1 MTLVERASSCI
12 VGWRVGQRRDE
23 ESLQALLDASPQ
35 AGRYYSD
42 GMVSYQG
49 LIYHPGVHSA
59 MSDKSETY
67 RVEGMNAE
75 LRHYLARLQ
84 RRSRCF
90 SRCAEALRRSVKL
103 FVYAWNRR
111 QLYRR
116 QHPGYP
122 THLINFLCH

>member
-1 MTLVERASSCI
+1 MTLVGRASSCI
-12 VGWRVGQRRDE
+12 VGWSVGQRRDE

-35 AGRYYSD
+35 AGQYYSD
-42 GMVSYQG
+42 GMVAYQG
-49 LIYHPGVHSA
+49 LIYYPGVHCA
-59 MSDKSETY
+59 RSDKSETY

-84 RRSRCF
+84 CRSRCF